1 MTSSL
6 LLDKILLTVFQPL
19 TAYYGMISIRNISFL
34 SLANIFACLFM
45 FTYFKL
51 FKKTINRQI
60 YTLFILVE
68 ITFLS
73 ILYEFTIING
83 IGYVLLFLLIVI
95 LVIVNIQS
103 NENSDKNIKLKSNRS
118 ISSGKYEQVLLKNSF
133 KHSISTSGL
142 LVVMGIEI
150 FIILLICYEFK
161 TGYLVLLF
169 VYILIVIE
177 NSNLIVFKKKIA
189 DRQNKIDD
197 IITKNIRK
205 AELIILEMIIPIL
218 INCFICSII
227 LFVNSINTNTA
238 IALMLAGVNSV
249 FASYLL
255 GKLCDIKYHRQ
266 INTVFTVIFMFLTL
280 VLLHFETYLL
290 IVEMIMCIIFLA
302 AIK

>member
-1 MTSSL
+1 MNEEVSNGTLDIISLSKVSNIEIMASKITIPVLLGWLIMTSSL
-6 LLDKILLTVFQPL
+6 LLDIILLTVFQPL
-19 TAYYGMISIRNISFL
+19 TAYYGMISIRNIFFL
-34 SLANIFACLFM
+34 SLANIFSCLFM

-51 FKKTINRQI
+51 FKKTISRQI
-60 YTLFILVE
+60 YTMFILVE

-103 NENSDKNIKLKSNRS
+103 NENGDKNIKLKSNRS

-133 KHSISTSGL
+133 KHSINTSGL
-142 LVVMGIEI
+142 LVVVGIEI

-169 VYILIVIE
+169 VYILIVIA
-177 NSNLIVFKKKIA
+177 NGNLIVFKKKIA

-197 IITKNIRK
+197 IIPKNIRK

-218 INCFICSII
+218 INCFICS
-227 LFVNSINTNTA
+227 
-238 IALMLAGVNSV
+238 
-249 FASYLL
+249 
-255 GKLCDIKYHRQ
+255 
-266 INTVFTVIFMFLTL
+266 
-280 VLLHFETYLL
+280 
-290 IVEMIMCIIFLA
+290 
-302 AIK
+302 